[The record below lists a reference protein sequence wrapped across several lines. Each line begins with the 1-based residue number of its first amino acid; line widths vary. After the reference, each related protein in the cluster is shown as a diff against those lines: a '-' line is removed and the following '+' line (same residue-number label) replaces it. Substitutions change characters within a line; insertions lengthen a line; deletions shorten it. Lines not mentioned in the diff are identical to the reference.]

1 MAGVSRPDDL
11 TTGATE
17 PVRFIQ
23 RSAQPMP
30 RLGHRFTANGAPDV
44 PASFGEVLGAAFFT
58 IATRANIVAVA
69 QR

>member
-1 MAGVSRPDDL
+1 
-11 TTGATE
+11 
-17 PVRFIQ
+17 
-23 RSAQPMP
+23 MP

-69 QR
+69 QW